1 MARRIDFYF
10 DFSSPYAY
18 FAALEINVLGKKHDC
33 EVRWHPILLG
43 AVFKTTGAKPLLQ
56 MPLKGAY
63 AQHDLERT
71 ARMKGLPFC
80 LPASVPFVS
89 LAASRLFYWIAEEQ
103 DVALA
108 QSFARNVFKAGYQMG
123 MDISAPVVISDIAV
137 ALGVS
142 RDQVEE
148 ALTSPVVKTRLR
160 EEVTAAEEQGVFGS
174 PFFLVEG
181 EAFWGYD
188 RLQMLDDWLSRGGW

>member
-1 MARRIDFYF
+1 MDRRIDFYF

-18 FAALEINVLGKKHDC
+18 FAALEINGLGKKHDC
-33 EVRWHPILLG
+33 PVHWHPVLLG
-43 AVFKTTGAKPLLQ
+43 AIFKTTGAKPLLQ

-89 LAASRLFYWIAEEQ
+89 LAASRLYYWITDERDA
-103 DVALA
+103 ALA

-123 MDISAPVVISDIAV
+123 MDISAPGVISDIAV
-137 ALGVS
+137 ALGLS
-142 RDQVEE
+142 REQVEE
-148 ALTSPVVKTRLR
+148 ALVSPVVKATLR
-160 EEVTAAEEQGVFGS
+160 AEVTAAEEQGVFGS
-174 PFFLVEG
+174 PFFLIEG

-188 RLQMLDDWLSRGGW
+188 RMPVLDSWLSRGGW